1 LRKLILY
8 FCLALAAIVL
18 LRLPAQGFPSRSAPV
33 LPIARTDGAPSLA
46 EQGKAFYDA
55 GQYIAAI
62 RVLRQALDSPAQAGD
77 SLRQAMLW
85 GNLSLNYQQLGQWP
99 EATQSIDK
107 ALALLQS
114 DRDRLGDGDVGQVMA
129 QTLDIQGRLQ
139 FSLSKPEAAL
149 KTWEQSAALY
159 TQLKDSTGV
168 VRARINQSKALQALG
183 LYRRALAILSE
194 VQDMLQSQP
203 DSVTK
208 LAGLRSLGEILQA
221 TGDLKKSN
229 LILEQ
234 SLALAQRL
242 QLQSEVSHTFLS
254 LGNTARAQE
263 RLQKALSYYQEA
275 TAAAPSAAYRVRS
288 QLHQLSLLAQLKQPD
303 EAQALLPKIQEQIE
317 QLPLSRTQVNARIYL
332 AQSVLKL
339 DSSNPSANT
348 GFALAKTSLE
358 IAVQDAKRLEDARSQ
373 VYALG
378 TLGELYEKTQQI
390 PQAQTITQ
398 QALLLAQPLNANDL
412 AYRFQWQSGRLYKQQ
427 GNVKQ
432 AIAAYGEAV
441 KALQSIQRD
450 LTAINKDLQF
460 SFRDSVEPVYR
471 DYVELLLQPDGAQSP
486 SQQNLKT
493 ARETIDALQV
503 AEIANFLRVSCLDNT
518 QVLIDEVADKE
529 DPNAAILYPILLGDR
544 VAIIL
549 KKPQQQNL
557 SYYATP
563 IAQDKVEATL
573 ENLRKALSQSN
584 SQEVLAPAQATY
596 NWLIRPIESELD
608 SGTIKTLV
616 FVLDGS
622 LRNIPMSVLHDGRQY
637 LVEKPYSIAL
647 TPGLRLLQPKP
658 LQQQKLKALVAGL
671 SESPLPEFSPLPFV
685 GTELKQIE
693 SQLPSVELINQAFTP
708 EAFQSKIDSQALPI
722 VHLATHGQF
731 SSNPEQT
738 FILTWSRRLTVNQLA
753 SLLET
758 SDRRKSTPIELL
770 VLSACETIAGDR
782 RAALGL
788 AGVAVK
794 AGARSTLATLW
805 QINDEST
812 AIFMEAFYHE
822 LVQKG
827 VSKAEALSN
836 AQRHLFK
843 NANFRHP
850 YYWAPYVLLGNW
862 L

>member
-1 LRKLILY
+1 MRKLILY
-8 FCLALAAIVL
+8 FCLALTAIVF

-33 LPIARTDGAPSLA
+33 LPIARTDLA
-46 EQGKAFYDA
+46 SNLVEQGKAFYDA
-55 GQYIAAI
+55 GQYAEAI
-62 RVLRQALDSPAQAGD
+62 RVLQQALESPAQAGD
-77 SLRQAMLW
+77 HLQQSMLW
-85 GNLSLNYQQLGQWP
+85 SNLSLNQQQLGQWT
-99 EATQSIDK
+99 EATQAIAK
-107 ALALLQS
+107 ALDLLQLNAK
-114 DRDRLGDGDVGQVMA
+114 RDSSTDFGQAMA

-149 KTWEQSAALY
+149 KTWEQSAAIY
-159 TQLKDSTGV
+159 TQLKDSMGV
-168 VRARINQSKALQALG
+168 VRARINQSKALQSLG
-183 LYRRALAILSE
+183 LYRRALATLTQ
-194 VQDMLQSQP
+194 VQDTLQAQP

-221 TGDLKKSN
+221 TGDLEKSN
-229 LILEQ
+229 LILQQ

-242 QLQSEVSHTFLS
+242 QISSEVSHNFLS

-263 RLQKALSYYQEA
+263 HLEEALSYYRKA
-275 TAAAPSAAYRVRS
+275 TEAAPSAADRVRS
-288 QLHQLSLLAQLKQPD
+288 QLRQLNLLAQLKRPD
-303 EAQALLPKIQEQIE
+303 EALALLPPIQEQIE

-332 AQSVLKL
+332 AQSLLKS
-339 DSSNPSANT
+339 DGSNTN
-348 GFALAKTSLE
+348 FAAAKASLE
-358 IAVQDAKRLEDARSQ
+358 TAVQDAKRLDDMRSQ

-378 TLGELYEKTQQI
+378 TLGELYEKSQQA
-390 PQAQTITQ
+390 PQAQSLTQ
-398 QALLLAQPLNANDL
+398 QALLLAQPLNASDL
-412 AYRFQWQSGRLYKQQ
+412 MYRFQWQSGRLYKQQ
-427 GNVKQ
+427 GNFKA

-441 KALQSIQRD
+441 TALQSIQRD

-471 DYVELLLQPDGAQSP
+471 DYVELLLQPDGTQPP
-486 SQQNLKT
+486 SQHNLKT

-503 AEIANFLRVSCLDNT
+503 AEISNFLRVSCLDT
-518 QVLIDEVADKE
+518 AQILIDEVTDKE
-529 DPNAAILYPILLGDR
+529 DPNAAILYPILLPDR

-549 KKPQQQNL
+549 KRPQQSNL
-557 SYYATP
+557 SYYSTN
-563 IAQDKVEATL
+563 IAQDTVEATL

-584 SQEVLAPAQATY
+584 SQEVLAPAQTAY
-596 NWLIRPIESELD
+596 NWLIRPIESALD

-622 LRNIPMSVLHDGRQY
+622 LRNIPMAVLHDGRQY
-637 LVEKPYSIAL
+637 LIEKPYSIAI
-647 TPGLRLLQPKP
+647 TPGLRLLQPQP
-658 LQQQKLKALVAGL
+658 LQQRKLKALVAGL

-685 GTELKQIE
+685 GAELKQIE
-693 SQLPSVELINQAFTP
+693 SQLSSVELLNQGFTP
-708 EAFQSKIDSQALPI
+708 EALQSKIDSQALPI

-731 SSNPEQT
+731 SSKPEQT
-738 FILTWSRRLTVNQLA
+738 FILTWSRRLTVNQLG

-782 RAALGL
+782 KAALGL

-822 LVQKG
+822 LTREG
-827 VSKAEALSN
+827 VSKAEALSQ
-836 AQRHLFK
+836 AQRHLFQ
-843 NANFRHP
+843 NPNFRHP

>member
-18 LRLPAQGFPSRSAPV
+18 LRLPAQGLPSRSAPI
-33 LPIARTDGAPSLA
+33 LTIARTEGAPGLA

-55 GQYIAAI
+55 GQYAEAI
-62 RVLRQALDSPAQAGD
+62 RVLQKALDSPAQEGD
-77 SLRQAMLW
+77 LLHQAMLW

-99 EATQSIDK
+99 EATQAIDK
-107 ALALLQS
+107 ALGLLQS
-114 DRDRLGDGDVGQVMA
+114 DRDRSGDVGQVMA

-159 TQLKDSTGV
+159 TQLKDATGV

-194 VQDMLQSQP
+194 VQDTLQSQP

-254 LGNTARAQE
+254 LGNTARARE
-263 RLQKALSYYQEA
+263 RLQKALSFYQEA

-288 QLHQLSLLAQLKQPD
+288 QLHQLSLLAQLEQPD
-303 EAQALLPKIQEQIE
+303 EAQALLPQIQTQIE

-332 AQSVLKL
+332 AQSLLKL
-339 DSSNPSANT
+339 KGSDADFSA
-348 GFALAKTSLE
+348 AKTSLE
-358 IAVQDAKRLEDARSQ
+358 TAVQDAKRLDDARSQ

-378 TLGELYEKTQQI
+378 TLGELYERTRQI

-398 QALLLAQPLNANDL
+398 QALLLAQPLHANDL

-432 AIAAYGEAV
+432 AIVAYSEAV

-471 DYVELLLQPDGAQSP
+471 DYVELLLQPDGTQNP
-486 SQQNLKT
+486 SQKNLKT

-549 KKPQQQNL
+549 KKPQQPNL
-557 SYYATP
+557 SYYTTP

-596 NWLIRPIESELD
+596 NWLIRPIEAELD
-608 SGTIKTLV
+608 NGTIKTLV

-622 LRNIPMSVLHDGRQY
+622 LRNIPMSALHDGRQY
-637 LVEKPYSIAL
+637 LIEKPYSIAL

-685 GTELKQIE
+685 ATELKQIQ
-693 SQLPSVELINQAFTP
+693 SQLSSVALIDRAFTP
-708 EAFQSKIDSQALPI
+708 EALQSKIDSQALPI

-738 FILTWSRRLTVNQLA
+738 FILTWSSRLTVNQLG
-753 SLLET
+753 SLLES

-822 LVQKG
+822 LIQKG
-827 VSKAEALSN
+827 VSKAEAVN
-836 AQRHLFK
+836 KAQRHLFE

-850 YYWAPYVLLGNW
+850 YYWASYVLLGNW

>member
-8 FCLALAAIVL
+8 FCLALTAIVF

-33 LPIARTDGAPSLA
+33 LPIARPNLA
-46 EQGKAFYDA
+46 SNLVGQGRAFYDA
-55 GQYIAAI
+55 GQYAEAI
-62 RVLRQALDSPAQAGD
+62 RVLQQALESPAQAGD
-77 SLRQAMLW
+77 HLQQSMLW
-85 GNLSLNYQQLGQWP
+85 SNLSLNQQQLGQWT
-99 EATQSIDK
+99 EATKAISK
-107 ALALLQS
+107 ALDLLQLNAKRNS
-114 DRDRLGDGDVGQVMA
+114 STGFGQAMA

-149 KTWEQSAALY
+149 KTWEQSAAIY

-168 VRARINQSKALQALG
+168 VRARINQSKALQSLG
-183 LYRRALAILSE
+183 LYRRALATLTQ
-194 VQDMLQSQP
+194 VQDTLQAQP

-208 LAGLRSLGEILQA
+208 LAGLRSLGEILQV
-221 TGDLKKSN
+221 TGDLEKSN
-229 LILEQ
+229 LILQQ

-242 QLQSEVSHTFLS
+242 PQSLQTQSEVSHSLLS
-254 LGNTARAQE
+254 LGNTTRAQE
-263 RLQKALSYYQEA
+263 RLQDALSYYQKA

-288 QLHQLSLLAQLKQPD
+288 QLHQLSLLAQLKKPD
-303 EAQALLPKIQEQIE
+303 EAQALLPQIQSQIE

-332 AQSVLKL
+332 AQSLLKL
-339 DSSNPSANT
+339 NGSSAD
-348 GFALAKTSLE
+348 FATAKASLE
-358 IAVQDAKRLEDARSQ
+358 TAVQDAKCLDDTRSQ

-378 TLGELYEKTQQI
+378 TLGELYEKSQQA
-390 PQAQTITQ
+390 PQAQSLTQ
-398 QALLLAQPLNANDL
+398 QALLLAQPLNASDL
-412 AYRFQWQSGRLYKQQ
+412 IYRFQWQAGRLYKQQ
-427 GNVKQ
+427 GNFKA

-441 KALQSIQRD
+441 MALQSIQRD

-471 DYVELLLQPDGAQSP
+471 DYVELLLQPDGTQPP
-486 SQQNLKT
+486 SQRNLKT

-503 AEIANFLRVSCLDNT
+503 AEISNFLRVSCLDT
-518 QVLIDEVADKE
+518 AQVLIDEVTDKE
-529 DPNAAILYPILLGDR
+529 DPNAAILYPILLPDR

-549 KKPQQQNL
+549 KRPQQSNL
-557 SYYATP
+557 SYYSTN
-563 IAQDKVEATL
+563 IAQDTVEATL

-584 SQEVLAPAQATY
+584 SQEVLAPAQTAY
-596 NWLIRPIESELD
+596 NWLIRPIESALD

-622 LRNIPMSVLHDGRQY
+622 LRNIPMAALHDGRQY
-637 LVEKPYSIAL
+637 LIEKPYSIAI
-647 TPGLRLLQPKP
+647 TPGLRLLQPQP
-658 LQQQKLKALVAGL
+658 LQQRKLKALVAGL

-685 GTELKQIE
+685 GAELKRIE
-693 SQLPSVELINQAFTP
+693 SQLSSVELLNQGFTP
-708 EAFQSKIDSQALPI
+708 EALQSKIDSQALPI

-731 SSNPEQT
+731 SSKPEQT
-738 FILTWSRRLTVNQLA
+738 FILTWSRRLTVNQLG

-782 RAALGL
+782 KAALGL

-822 LVQKG
+822 LTQKG
-827 VSKAEALSN
+827 VSKAEALSQ
-836 AQRHLFK
+836 AQRRLFQ
-843 NANFRHP
+843 NPNFRHP

>member
-33 LPIARTDGAPSLA
+33 LTIARTEGAPSLA

-55 GQYIAAI
+55 GQYAEAI
-62 RVLRQALDSPAQAGD
+62 RVLQQALNSPTQESDSFAPRVRLRQAL
-77 SLRQAMLW
+77 LW
-85 GNLSLNYQQLGQWP
+85 SNLSLNYQQLGQWP
-99 EATQSIDK
+99 EAAQSIDK
-107 ALALLQS
+107 ALNLLQS
-114 DRDRLGDGDVGQVMA
+114 DRDRSGDVGQAMA

-194 VQDMLQSQP
+194 VQDTLQSQP

-242 QLQSEVSHTFLS
+242 QLQSEVSNTFLS
-254 LGNTARAQE
+254 LGNTARARE

-303 EAQALLPKIQEQIE
+303 EAQALLPQIQEQIE

-332 AQSVLKL
+332 AQSLLKL
-339 DSSNPSANT
+339 DSSNA
-348 GFALAKTSLE
+348 GFALAKASLE
-358 IAVQDAKRLEDARSQ
+358 TAVQDAKRLEDVRSQ

-378 TLGELYEKTQQI
+378 TLGELYEKTRQI

-427 GNVKQ
+427 ENVKQ
-432 AIAAYGEAV
+432 AIAAYSEAV

-471 DYVELLLQPDGAQSP
+471 DYVELLLQPDGTQSP

-529 DPNAAILYPILLGDR
+529 DPNAAIVYPILLSDR

-549 KKPQQQNL
+549 KKPQQPNL

-584 SQEVLAPAQATY
+584 SQEVLAPAQAAY
-596 NWLIRPIESELD
+596 NWLIRPIESELS

-693 SQLPSVELINQAFTP
+693 SQLSTVSLINQAFTP
-708 EAFQSKIDSQALPI
+708 EALQSKIDSQALPI

-738 FILTWSRRLTVNQLA
+738 FILTWSSRLTVNQLG
-753 SLLET
+753 SLLEA

-812 AIFMEAFYHE
+812 AIFMESFYHE
-822 LVQKG
+822 LIQKG
-827 VSKAEALSN
+827 VSKAEALN
-836 AQRHLFK
+836 KAQRHLFQ
-843 NANFRHP
+843 NSNFKHP